1 VEASFWHERWQQNQ
15 IGFHQPEINP
25 HLQQFWPG
33 LGLPADSTV
42 FVPLCGKSADMLWLR
57 AQDYRVVGVEL
68 SPMAVDAFFSE
79 NRLQP
84 DTWQEDGFTVSEA
97 DGIRLYCGDYFAL
110 RPQHLSGAAGA
121 FDRAA
126 LMALPPAMRAD
137 YAQHLRRLLPR
148 PSRILLV
155 VFDYPQQEMAGPPFS
170 VSEADV
176 RALYGQEF
184 AVERLHAVDVLAQ
197 EPWFRDK
204 GLTQLQEK
212 VYRLTA

>member
-1 VEASFWHERWQQNQ
+1 MEASFWHERWQQNQ

-25 HLQQFWPG
+25 HLQQFWPE
-33 LGLPADSTV
+33 LGLPAGSTV

-57 AQDYRVVGVEL
+57 AQEYRVVGVEL

-79 NRLQP
+79 NRLEP
-84 DTWQEDGFTVSEA
+84 TIWEEGGFRISEA

-110 RPQHLSGAAGA
+110 RPQHLSGATGA

-126 LMALPPAMRAD
+126 LVALPPAMRAD
-137 YAQHLRRLLPR
+137 YARHLHRLLP
-148 PSRILLV
+148 PQSRILLV
-155 VFDYPQQEMAGPPFS
+155 AFEYPQQEMAGPPFS
-170 VSEADV
+170 VSEAEV

-197 EPWFRDK
+197 EPRFREK